1 MSVECTLAGIGTG
14 GPVKISNI
22 ITVPHYHVRLMSK
35 AIRPTVTHA
44 SRLMHY
50 VSLTPGPQCH
60 WSLMSHPGGGT
71 TGWCDTKKGV
81 SLVVLRKDWSACVGV
96 SVAAVPGSRGEG
108 FGGGGGVY
116 ELLVM
121 FM

>member
-60 WSLMSHPGGGT
+60 WSLMSHPGGG
-71 TGWCDTKKGV
+71 
-81 SLVVLRKDWSACVGV
+81 SACVGV